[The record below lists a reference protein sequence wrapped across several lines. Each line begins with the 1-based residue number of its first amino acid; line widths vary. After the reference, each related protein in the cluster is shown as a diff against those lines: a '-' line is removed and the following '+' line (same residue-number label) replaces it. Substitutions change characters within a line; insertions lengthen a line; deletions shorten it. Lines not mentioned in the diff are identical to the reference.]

1 MSCQSSSALG
11 RQTMEDCP
19 TLSTRPRLGV
29 WLWEAMDP
37 AHRVW
42 TRCSPWSLG
51 LMEAKDKRFSV
62 SGIPDTAGC
71 YRRAENKMEA
81 EGTA

>member
-1 MSCQSSSALG
+1 
-11 RQTMEDCP
+11 
-19 TLSTRPRLGV
+19 
-29 WLWEAMDP
+29 
-37 AHRVW
+37 
-42 TRCSPWSLG
+42 
-51 LMEAKDKRFSV
+51 MEAKDKRFSV